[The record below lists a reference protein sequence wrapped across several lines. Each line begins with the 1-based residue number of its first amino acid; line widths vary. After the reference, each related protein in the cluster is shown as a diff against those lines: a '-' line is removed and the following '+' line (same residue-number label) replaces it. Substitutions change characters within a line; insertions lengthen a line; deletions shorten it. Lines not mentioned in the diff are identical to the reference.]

1 MKALARTRI
10 VFIYDKRALI
20 EAPLCDCTRIR
31 VCVCRCC
38 VFNGRFFV
46 GYVPNGNYVRSLA
59 FLIEAVANRK
69 VAMDATA
76 MFVGQS
82 ENITSVSSRRVTRTS
97 QTYEGNFN

>member
-1 MKALARTRI
+1 
-10 VFIYDKRALI
+10 VF
-20 EAPLCDCTRIR
+20 
-31 VCVCRCC
+31 V
-38 VFNGRFFV
+38 FV
-46 GYVPNGNYVRSLA
+46 GVVCLTDDFSLGASNGNYVRSLA

-69 VAMDATA
+69 VAMDDATA